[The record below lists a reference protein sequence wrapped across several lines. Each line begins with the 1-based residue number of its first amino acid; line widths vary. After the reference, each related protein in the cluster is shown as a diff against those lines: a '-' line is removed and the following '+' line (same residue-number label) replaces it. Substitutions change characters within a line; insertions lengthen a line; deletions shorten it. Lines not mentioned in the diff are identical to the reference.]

1 MIEKLDYLKS
11 TGINAIELLPI
22 FDFPGDHSWG
32 YDPNL
37 ISSIESNYGTPL
49 DFKKLVDEAHKRG
62 IAIILD
68 IIWNHIRSS
77 SPLWEIQP
85 DYDLNPYIKIHTEL
99 NPNEAEGSWG
109 MLDLDHF
116 NPKMIEYIN
125 KVNRIWVDEY
135 KIDGFRFDAM
145 YMIGWLIEN
154 TDLSSGWH
162 DSFHDRLKEDI
173 HGQSFSTITYM
184 NQVIGLHEYSN
195 WGDPY
200 EDRFQAVKYMVS
212 HDEQSL
218 IQEMVEYNT
227 FTTEEALM
235 RDRFYA
241 TLLFTSQGIPMLF
254 QGQEFGLQT
263 GWTDVNNNGNYDEE
277 KLQYRPVNWTVL
289 ETEEGQEHLD
299 YYKKLT
305 KLRKINPTF
314 SKGTFFDLYRYSN
327 QNVIVYGYKDESP
340 ESNNDQIVVI
350 ANFSSLD
357 REIQDVPFFSNGNW
371 YNVLDPSDN
380 VFLSSDTLNEFY
392 IKSKTAIIFSNKNWS
407 LDLKEDVTV
416 PEISSLITS
425 YPNPFNGRVKLNY
438 FTNTPYVG
446 EIIIYDISGRSVYSF
461 DDLYFSYGNNF
472 FEWNGKSQTG
482 DHLPTGLYFV
492 SVKNDGKLS
501 THKILYLK

>member
-1 MIEKLDYLKS
+1 
-11 TGINAIELLPI
+11 
-22 FDFPGDHSWG
+22 
-32 YDPNL
+32 
-37 ISSIESNYGTPL
+37 
-49 DFKKLVDEAHKRG
+49 
-62 IAIILD
+62 
-68 IIWNHIRSS
+68 
-77 SPLWEIQP
+77 
-85 DYDLNPYIKIHTEL
+85 
-99 NPNEAEGSWG
+99 
-109 MLDLDHF
+109 
-116 NPKMIEYIN
+116 
-125 KVNRIWVDEY
+125 
-135 KIDGFRFDAM
+135 M
-145 YMIGWLIEN
+145 YMIGWDLQQLEYGIPSWSTALKVSHPEVYQIAEHLPSNPWLIEN

-162 DSFHDRLKEDI
+162 DSFHDRLKEDV

-200 EDRFQAVKYMVS
+200 EDRLQAVKYMVS

-314 SKGTFFDLYRYSN
+314 YKGTFYDLYRYSN

-357 REIQDVPFFSNGNW
+357 REIQNVPFFSDGNW
-371 YNVLDPSDN
+371 FNVLDPTMN

-392 IKSKTAIIFSNKNWS
+392 IKSKTAIIFSDKNWS
-407 LDLKEDVTV
+407 LDIKEAFSL

-425 YPNPFNGRVKLNY
+425 YPNPFNGLIKLNY
-438 FTNTPYVG
+438 HTNSPSFG
-446 EIIIYDISGRSVYSF
+446 EINIYDIIGRQVYSF
-461 DDLYFSYGNNF
+461 DDVSFSNGNNF

-482 DHLPTGLYFV
+482 DHLPTGLYLV
-492 SVKNDGKLS
+492 SIKNDKRLS
-501 THKILYLK
+501 SHKILYLK